1 MLSSESAK
9 REFLLLI
16 IPLLIVEFVRGAFII
31 SYVPDLSVRHAGI
44 SIAVVG
50 LAVSIHFISDAITNL
65 VIGYLIKHVGTKLV
79 IQFSFLISSVGLI
92 LVCIWMNNFTVLI
105 SSLLLGIG
113 ICPLWLV
120 MLTKASGDN
129 RGHNMSLVYLGWL
142 GGLGA
147 GTILMNYLLEFEKF
161 PILWL
166 LPILMIAGWI
176 IFNLVIRDEID
187 PHQTDLKTQW
197 KATLELLKKSR
208 PVIPG
213 TLLQGI
219 SMGMLIPI
227 LPSFIIKQMGL
238 SHTEYSLLLLLGGA
252 MAVFFLVPMGKVA
265 DRASKV
271 GLVILGFGVSGVS
284 LFLLANSKNFVT
296 TLIYIVLLGLF
307 FAVVL
312 PAWNAFIAGFI
323 PESLKEASWG
333 IFSALQGVGVM
344 IGPTLGSLLALKN
357 KAANTIEV
365 SASIFIGISL
375 IYLVYFVVR
384 KVQKHR
390 TRTN

>member
-1 MLSSESAK
+1 MLDSTAAK

-31 SYVPDLSVRHAGI
+31 SYVPDLSVRNYGI

-65 VIGYLIKHVGTKLV
+65 VIGYVIKRIGTKRV
-79 IQFSFLISSVGLI
+79 IQYSFLISTIGLV
-92 LVCIWMNNFTVLI
+92 LVCIWMNNFTVLLG
-105 SSLLLGIG
+105 SLLLGIG

-120 MLTKASGDN
+120 MLTKASGDK
-129 RGHNMSLVYLGWL
+129 RGQNMSLVYLGWL

-147 GTILMNYLLEFEKF
+147 GTILMNYLLEFNKF

-166 LPILMIAGWI
+166 LPSLMVVGWI
-176 IFNLVIRDEID
+176 IFNIVIRDEID
-187 PHQTDLKTQW
+187 PHQTSLKLQW
-197 KATLELLKKSR
+197 HATIELLKKSR

-238 SHTEYSLLLLLGGA
+238 SHTEYSLLLLLGGGI
-252 MAVFFLVPMGKVA
+252 AVGFLVPMGKVA
-265 DRASKV
+265 DNANKIAMV
-271 GLVILGFGVSGVS
+271 VLGFGVSGTA
-284 LFLLANSKNFVT
+284 LYLLATSKSFGA
-296 TLIYIVLLGLF
+296 TLLYIILLGLF

-344 IGPTLGSLLALKN
+344 IGPTLGSLLALQN
-357 KAANTIEV
+357 KAAGTIQI
-365 SASIFIGISL
+365 SALIFVGIA
-375 IYLVYFVVR
+375 IFYLGYYVFG
-384 KVQKHR
+384 KVKHR
-390 TRTN
+390 SVSH